1 MERGKSHGKDSQ
13 RELDVLLSRLNALE
27 ASSSDKY
34 QKSVIGVIRTLAENQ
49 KHFVDEFEHLMKAID
64 LLTLQLFKVEHNK
77 NS

>member
-1 MERGKSHGKDSQ
+1 MERGKSDGKDSQ

-34 QKSVIGVIRTLAENQ
+34 QKSVIGVIRILAENQ
-49 KHFVDEFEHLMKAID
+49 KHFVDEFEHLKKAID
-64 LLTLQLFKVEHNK
+64 LLTLQLFRVEHNK